1 MKIFPDHVC
10 KWIVIAAALIF
21 LAGCGGKIPHMVVPD
36 YNKRGARLVAV
47 LPVVNKSS
55 DERAAAML
63 REKVLEALFQKG
75 YPKIPFQVI
84 DEKISKNDVADFDK
98 VKDLLGVDAVML
110 ITLEQCS
117 RSVTLMYARVYVA
130 ATFILRSVKTGE
142 VLWEVKYQTGERNF
156 GVTRKGAELKSVQ
169 AYEPTLQ
176 EVVDRAMDTLPDG
189 PDL

>member
-1 MKIFPDHVC
+1 MNIFPVYIR
-10 KWIVIAAALIF
+10 KWVVIVASLIF

-36 YNKRGARLVAV
+36 YNKRGTRLIAV
-47 LPVVNKSS
+47 MPVVNKSS
-55 DERAAAML
+55 DEKAATML

-84 DEKISKNDVADFDK
+84 DDKISKNDVTDFHK
-98 VKDLLGVDAVML
+98 ARNALGVDAVML
-110 ITLEQCS
+110 ITLEKCS

-130 ATFILRSVKTGE
+130 ASFMLRDVKTGD
-142 VLWEVKYQTGERNF
+142 VLWEVKYDTGERNF
-156 GVTRKGAELKSVQ
+156 GITRKGAELKSVQ

-176 EVVDRAMDTLPDG
+176 EVVDRTIDTLPDG